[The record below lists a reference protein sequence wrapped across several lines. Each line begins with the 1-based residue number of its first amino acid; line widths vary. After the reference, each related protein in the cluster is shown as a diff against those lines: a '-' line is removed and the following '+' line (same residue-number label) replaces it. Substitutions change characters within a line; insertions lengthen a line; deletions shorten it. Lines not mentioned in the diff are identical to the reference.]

1 MVDNVD
7 ESGNDNIIDKEEKED
22 YYYDYGENINITV
35 LATIL
40 KFNPSK
46 LSWTEVGNMTQ
57 ARYRHGA
64 SVVNVEDVEK
74 FCV

>member
-7 ESGNDNIIDKEEKED
+7 ESGNDNLDKEEKED
-22 YYYDYGENINITV
+22 YDYDYGEITTLATV
-35 LATIL
+35 L
-40 KFNPSK
+40 KFDPSK
-46 LSWTEVGNMTQ
+46 LSWTEVGNMSKT
-57 ARYRHGA
+57 RDRHAA

>member
-7 ESGNDNIIDKEEKED
+7 ESGNDNLDKEGKED
-22 YYYDYGENINITV
+22 YDYDYGENIPA
-35 LATIL
+35 LATVL

-46 LSWTEVGNMTQ
+46 FSWTEVGNMTR
-57 ARYRHGA
+57 ARQSHAA